1 MQQNKTRENHRIY
14 RSTRP
19 LMHENYDLYK
29 YSKTVYV
36 TLTEDECIQLYKE
49 GGESN
54 NYNGGG
60 HVGGDWLLNKINE
73 VLYLNKIQ
81 KNQLA
86 KELGISKSALS
97 LQFNKLKKGCGINT
111 KTLEAVEKL
120 TGYNFFSF

>member
-1 MQQNKTRENHRIY
+1 MNKNK
-14 RSTRP
+14 S
-19 LMHENYDLYK
+19 LD
-29 YSKTVYV
+29 
-36 TLTEDECIQLYKE
+36 
-49 GGESN
+49 
-54 NYNGGG
+54 
-60 HVGGDWLLNKINE
+60 LLNKINE